1 MFVETVAQRYVVV
14 SITGNVMLENN
25 GGKSRELRLRE
36 VLTPQSIL
44 NLSYKSQV
52 ELFND
57 QEGKKYVIK
66 VPGKGALSALM
77 KDRQNSVM
85 QLSTQYIAYI
95 KGRIKSSGEISSRR
109 YSDPAT
115 VTREVAVKKDALKEQ
130 FNSFRKKAVTDFEKF
145 RKEAV
150 RKYAEFLRQ
159 SWEQMDAKPA
169 RPKLIDKEVPPIRFD
184 ETIKNRIQESKP
196 INIDIVKID
205 VPLPKPQPKPV
216 KPIEEQEEE
225 VREYVDFAL
234 YGTPLH
240 VRFTGKEHY
249 QLPAEINNTI
259 VADTYIKLG
268 SADFN
273 NTIHDCLELRTRHQ
287 FSDWAY
293 FQMLEAFSKEC
304 FANENEAT
312 LLMAYIAQQSGYQI
326 RLGLSDNRLC
336 MLYASDHMIYGRCYY
351 LIDGLDFYV
360 YGKDVNNL
368 RICQAAYPKEQALS
382 LLITQPMIIDQK
394 RTEKRTLQS
403 ERYKEMNIESDVNQ
417 NLIDFYNSYPS
428 SQINNNFMTR
438 WAMYANVPFESTV
451 NASLLAELRQQ
462 IDGLSKK
469 EAVERLLNWVQ
480 TAFEYKY
487 DDEIWG
493 GDRAF
498 FPEETLYYPYCDC
511 EDRSILLSRIIRDL
525 LKLKV
530 ILVYYPGHLAMAV
543 NFGDEEV
550 AGDYILLDNER
561 FVICDPTYIGA
572 GIGETMPNMDNQK
585 ATVILL

>member
-1 MFVETVAQRYVVV
+1 MFVETIAQRYIVV

-36 VLTPQSIL
+36 VLTPQSVL

-240 VRFTGKEHY
+240 ARFTGREHY

-287 FSDWAY
+287 LSDWAY

-336 MLYASDHMIYGRCYY
+336 VLYASDHMIYGRCYY

-394 RTEKRTLQS
+394 RTDKRTLQS

-462 IDGLSKK
+462 TDGLSKK

>member
-1 MFVETVAQRYVVV
+1 MFVETVAQRYIVV

-25 GGKSRELRLRE
+25 GGKSRELKLRE
-36 VLTPQSIL
+36 VLTPQSVL

-240 VRFTGKEHY
+240 VRFTGREHY

-287 FSDWAY
+287 LSDWAY

-336 MLYASDHMIYGRCYY
+336 VLYASDHMIYGRCYY

-462 IDGLSKK
+462 TDGLSKK

>member
-36 VLTPQSIL
+36 VLTPQSVL

-115 VTREVAVKKDALKEQ
+115 VTREVAVKKDAMKEQ

-287 FSDWAY
+287 LSDWAY

>member
-1 MFVETVAQRYVVV
+1 MFVETVAQRYIVV

-25 GGKSRELRLRE
+25 GGKSRELKLRE
-36 VLTPQSIL
+36 ILTPQSVL

-66 VPGKGALSALM
+66 VPGKGALSALL

-240 VRFTGKEHY
+240 VRFTGREHY

-287 FSDWAY
+287 LSDWAY

-336 MLYASDHMIYGRCYY
+336 VLYASDHMIYGRCYY

>member
-1 MFVETVAQRYVVV
+1 
-14 SITGNVMLENN
+14 MLENN

-36 VLTPQSIL
+36 ILTPQSVL

-66 VPGKGALSALM
+66 VPGKGALSALL

-240 VRFTGKEHY
+240 VRFTGREHY

-287 FSDWAY
+287 LSDWAY

-336 MLYASDHMIYGRCYY
+336 VLYASDHMIYGRCYY

-530 ILVYYPGHLAMAV
+530 VLVYYPGHLAMAV

>member
-36 VLTPQSIL
+36 VSTPQSVL

>member
-1 MFVETVAQRYVVV
+1 MFVETVAQRYIVV

-36 VLTPQSIL
+36 VLTPQSVL

-240 VRFTGKEHY
+240 VRFTGREHY

-287 FSDWAY
+287 LSDWAY

-336 MLYASDHMIYGRCYY
+336 LLYASDHMIYGRCYY

-462 IDGLSKK
+462 TDGLSKK

>member
-36 VLTPQSIL
+36 VLTPQSVL

-550 AGDYILLDNER
+550 AGDYTCWIMN
-561 FVICDPTYIGA
+561 VS
-572 GIGETMPNMDNQK
+572 
-585 ATVILL
+585 

>member
-36 VLTPQSIL
+36 VLTPQSVL

-240 VRFTGKEHY
+240 VRFTGREHY

-287 FSDWAY
+287 LSDWAY